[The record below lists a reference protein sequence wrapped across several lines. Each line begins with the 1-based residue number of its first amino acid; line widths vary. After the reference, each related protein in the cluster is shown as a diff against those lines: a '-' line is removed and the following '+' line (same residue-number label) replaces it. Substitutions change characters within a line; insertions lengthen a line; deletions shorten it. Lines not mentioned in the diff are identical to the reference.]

1 LYFFNNIV
9 INYSKKEIIMND
21 TKSKVFIVQNVMRKH
36 IDGTIKSLNYSQ
48 AERFGEIIFLF
59 EGQKQIVMSPQPTI
73 RKLRTM
79 LKDVKD
85 TDYILL
91 VGDPALIGLTTS
103 VVSYIL
109 NGRYNMLKYDRLERD
124 YFPIRVDINN

>member
-1 LYFFNNIV
+1 
-9 INYSKKEIIMND
+9 MND
-21 TKSKVFIVQNVMRKH
+21 TKSKVYIVQDVMRKH
-36 IDGTIKSLNYSQ
+36 LDGTIRSLDYSK
-48 AERFGEIIFLF
+48 AKRFGEVIFLF
-59 EGQKQIVMSPQPTI
+59 EGQKQVVMSPQPTI
-73 RKLRTM
+73 RKLKSM
-79 LKDVKD
+79 LKNITD

-124 YFPIRVDINN
+124 YFPIRVDINE